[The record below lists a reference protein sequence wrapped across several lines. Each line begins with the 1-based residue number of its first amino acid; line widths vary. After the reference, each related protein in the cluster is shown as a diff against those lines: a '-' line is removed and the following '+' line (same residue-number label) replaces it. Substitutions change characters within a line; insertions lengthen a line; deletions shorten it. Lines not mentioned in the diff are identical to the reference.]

1 MAQGTSMRILLV
13 EDNAELVALVV
24 KGLERSGFS
33 VDAVGNAAEAGHAL
47 AAIRYAA
54 VVLDLGLPDEDGLS
68 WLRDVRSR
76 GDSTPVLVLTARD
89 GVSDR
94 VTGLRAGADD
104 YVVKP
109 FALEEVVARLRALLR
124 RSDKLLGH
132 CLSLG
137 NVALD
142 TEDRQV
148 TVDGTVRP
156 FSSRETAVLEILL
169 RRCGNVAPKRLFADH
184 LFGLTD
190 EVGSNAVEVYI
201 HRLRRMLADSG
212 ATVQV
217 HTVRGVGYMLAE
229 AKAG

>member
-1 MAQGTSMRILLV
+1 MRILVV
-13 EDNAELVALVV
+13 EDNSELVSLIVN
-24 KGLERSGFS
+24 GLERSGFS
-33 VDAVGNAAEAGHAL
+33 VDSVGNAGDAAHAL
-47 AAIRYAA
+47 TTARYAA

-68 WLRDVRSR
+68 WLKGVRTR

-104 YVVKP
+104 YLVKP
-109 FALEEVVARLRALLR
+109 FAMEELVARLRALQR
-124 RSDKLLGH
+124 RSENLVGH
-132 CLSLG
+132 RLTLG

-142 TEDRQV
+142 TEGRQV
-148 TVDGTVRP
+148 TVDGTVRA
-156 FSSRETAVLEILL
+156 FSSRETAVLEILM
-169 RRCGNVAPKRLFADH
+169 RRCGNVAPKRLFEDH

-190 EVGSNAVEVYI
+190 EVGSNAVEVYV
-201 HRLRRMLADSG
+201 HRLRRMLADCG

-229 AKAG
+229 IKTG